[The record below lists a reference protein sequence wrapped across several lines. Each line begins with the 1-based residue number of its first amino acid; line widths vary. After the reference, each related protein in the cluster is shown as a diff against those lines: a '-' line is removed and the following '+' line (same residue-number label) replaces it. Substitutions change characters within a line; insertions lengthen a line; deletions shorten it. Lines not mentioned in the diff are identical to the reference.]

1 MLRKT
6 SVAAFKL
13 LLSAGMLWLAG
24 CASLAG
30 PREVE
35 VPLARMQEGL
45 GRKFPIS
52 QRYLSLVDITA
63 TNPRVQMQAESNRLT
78 ATVDAAITPVFMPRR
93 LSGSFTVSGVPA
105 VDPQRHMVVLRE
117 PRTEKLTLD
126 GVDPLLTS
134 QLAKVGDLVAQ
145 RLLNDVALYTF
156 DPAQFRYAGVQYYPT
171 RIRTAP
177 QGLVVTFE
185 PIK

>member
-1 MLRKT
+1 MLRKN
-6 SVAAFKL
+6 VLILL
-13 LLSAGMLWLAG
+13 LLSTGVLWLAG
-24 CASLAG
+24 CATLAG

-35 VPLARMQEGL
+35 VPIARLQEGL
-45 GRKFPIS
+45 ARKFPIN
-52 QRYLSLVDITA
+52 QRYLSLVEISA

-93 LSGSFTVSGVPA
+93 LTGSFTVSGVLA
-105 VDPQRHMVVLRE
+105 VDPQRHMVVMRE
-117 PRTEKLTLD
+117 PRTDKLTLD

-134 QLAKVGDLVAQ
+134 QLAQVSDLVAQ

-156 DPAQFRYAGVQYYPT
+156 DPAQFRFAGVQYYPT
-171 RIRTAP
+171 RIRTTA

>member
-6 SVAAFKL
+6 LVAAFML
-13 LLSAGMLWLAG
+13 LLSAGMLWIAG
-24 CASLAG
+24 CTTIAG

-35 VPLARMQEGL
+35 VPLARLQDGL
-45 GRKFPIS
+45 ARKFPIS

-63 TNPRVQMQAESNRLT
+63 TNPRVQMQVEANRLM

-93 LSGSFTVSGVPA
+93 LSGTFTVSGMLA
-105 VDPQRHMVVLRE
+105 VDPQRQMVVLRE

-134 QLAKVGDLVAQ
+134 QLAKASDLVAQ
-145 RLLNDVALYTF
+145 RLLNDVALYVF

-171 RIRTAP
+171 RIRTTA

-185 PIK
+185 PLK

>member
-1 MLRKT
+1 MLRKR
-6 SVAAFKL
+6 VAATFL
-13 LLSAGMLWLAG
+13 LLASTGVLWIAG
-24 CASLAG
+24 CATVAG

-35 VPLARMQEGL
+35 VPIARLQEGL
-45 GRKFPIS
+45 AKKFPIS

-63 TNPRVQMQAESNRLT
+63 TNPRVQIQVESNRLT

-93 LSGSFTVSGVPA
+93 LSGSFTVSGVLA

-117 PRTEKLTLD
+117 TRTDKLTLD

-134 QLAKVGDLVAQ
+134 QLAKVSDLVAQ
-145 RLLNDVALYTF
+145 RLLNDVALTTF
-156 DPAQFRYAGVQYYPT
+156 DPAQFRTAGVQYYPT